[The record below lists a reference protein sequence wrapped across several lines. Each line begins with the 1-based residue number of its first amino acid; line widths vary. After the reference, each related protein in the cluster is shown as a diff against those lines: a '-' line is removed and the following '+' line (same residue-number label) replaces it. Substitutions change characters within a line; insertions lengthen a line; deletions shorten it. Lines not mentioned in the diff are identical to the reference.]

1 MGKIFTALNSIN
13 SFSKK
18 MIIYSSCVAIISC
31 IIGICLITVNSA
43 FFHNVELYK
52 VASTLIQR
60 ISFAFAQFIIGA
72 LIFDWFNANFQNDD

>member
-18 MIIYSSCVAIISC
+18 MIVYSSCIAIMAC
-31 IIGICLITVNSA
+31 IIGICLVAMNSA
-43 FFHNVELYK
+43 FFHNVELYNI
-52 VASTLIQR
+52 ASTLIQKV
-60 ISFAFAQFIIGA
+60 SFAFAQFIIGA